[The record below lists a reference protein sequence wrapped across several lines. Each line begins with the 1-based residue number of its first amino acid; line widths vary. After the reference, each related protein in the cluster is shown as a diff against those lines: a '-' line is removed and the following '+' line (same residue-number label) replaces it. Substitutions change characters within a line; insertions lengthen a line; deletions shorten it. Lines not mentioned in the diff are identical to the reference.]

1 MNEQGI
7 PELIEVWRIAR
18 AIGWPTKKT
27 RLFLYDAGLAQR
39 IGLHRE
45 VMVIRSD
52 FLAMMPV
59 VYGIFAKAYMRGDL
73 VSRRGRW
80 SREGKT
86 SQDREKT
93 ATRNA

>member
-7 PELIEVWRIAR
+7 PELIEVWKIAR

-45 VMVIRSD
+45 ALVVRSD
-52 FLAMMPV
+52 FQGTMPV
-59 VYGIFAKAYMRGDL
+59 VYEIFAKAYSSGKL
-73 VSRRGRW
+73 LSRRGGRRGPNR
-80 SREGKT
+80 S
-86 SQDREKT
+86 
-93 ATRNA
+93 